1 MSALARRAEPAAEFA
16 AGRQN
21 FTWDEPGVGRF
32 TTRLADGAADAA
44 LLHRWVTS
52 PHAGFWNMADKS
64 LREVGD
70 FYAGLNA
77 SGHARAE
84 IGLFDGRPA
93 FLIEIYDPAR
103 DQVGEHY
110 APRPGD
116 RGMHVLTA
124 PAERRI
130 PGFTL
135 AVMRTVMAR
144 VFDDPWV
151 RRVVVEPDIRNDKI
165 HALNLKVGF
174 EYDRPIQFREK
185 TAHLAFCTRE
195 AFFSLLKGATSPTS
209 SPLRGG

>member
-1 MSALARRAEPAAEFA
+1 MSALARRARPAAGFA
-16 AGRQN
+16 AARED
-21 FTWDEPGVGRF
+21 FAWDEPGVGRF
-32 TTRLADGAADAA
+32 TTRLAEGEDAA
-44 LLHRWVTS
+44 LLHGWVTA
-52 PHAGFWNMADKS
+52 PHAGFWNMADKT
-64 LREVGD
+64 LAEVGD

-84 IGLFDGRPA
+84 IGLFEGRPV
-93 FLIEIYDPAR
+93 FLTEIYDPSH
-103 DQVGEHY
+103 DQVAEHY

-124 PAERRI
+124 PVERRI
-130 PGFTL
+130 RGFTL
-135 AVMRTVMAR
+135 AVMRAVMAR

-195 AFFSLLKGATSPTS
+195 AFFASVEGAANMREPAQ
-209 SPLRGG
+209 